1 MLLQSASGLRDSD
14 AVGLS
19 DPYAVIRL
27 GPASSAWA
35 DKTNTPFGERR
46 STVEANTLDP
56 AWQCAFSLG
65 SPPSDGGWAASG
77 WELHVRVYDHD
88 YASFD
93 DALGEVRIALP
104 TLLSHPDTL
113 RDYTLSQQ
121 GSIRLMAGD
130 RVATALEEAA
140 QAEVEHASGLSQI
153 LTAAGRL
160 GQYMESAFATYNA
173 TMLSFLFAIKTCFR
187 LVAGVDG
194 QPPAMVD
201 GLTAWLDR
209 RTEGS
214 GRWAGPLEPATST
227 TYTSHAEVSARLA
240 ALGQRLG
247 RSDGDGEVARGNWLG
262 FQRLNSRCWPEVPWR
277 GIGLGAPQE
286 AHAWIRPII
295 YSLCGAQGEWSSA
308 KVDEAA
314 AAFFALPGGAA
325 RTEFRAVRDLKLWVC
340 QVLHEVLD
348 PHALF
353 RTPCPTSPHTPHH
366 TPLTTRP
373 SPHTAQI
380 LHEVLFGE
388 PISEARA
395 IELVALQWT
404 WMKCMAAPDGA
415 LDVPGLRQMLGLD
428 AFLPAKVTLTPT
440 PTLTATRI
448 PTRNPSPIPCSP
460 PRPSCSRSS
469 SRSCAA
475 ACPPRRSAPTPT
487 SPRSPRASSTRSC
500 SPAASRSP
508 RSSPTRS
515 RCPTRRRAQPVHTV
529 ACTRPA
535 HGLHTAC
542 TRPAHGLH
550 TACTRPAHG
559 LHTACTQ
566 PAHGLHTA
574 CTRPAHG
581 LHTACTRPVGGG
593 RLHTRCTRAA
603 WAVHGR
609 CMGAAWAVHG
619 RCTRAAWALH
629 GRCMGAA
636 WAVHGRCM
644 GGAWALHGR
653 CMGAAWALHTR
664 CMGAA
669 WALHGRCMGAAWALH
684 GRCMGAAWALHGRC
698 MGAAWAVHGRCE
710 RQVGG
715 RRPPL
720 RGRGSLVASC

>member
-559 LHTACTQ
+559 LHTAAHSLHTACTR
-566 PAHGLHTA
+566 LHTA

-581 LHTACTRPVGGG
+581 LHTASWRRPPAHA
-593 RLHTRCTRAA
+593 LHT
-603 WAVHGR
+603 
-609 CMGAAWAVHG
+609 
-619 RCTRAAWALH
+619 
-629 GRCMGAA
+629 
-636 WAVHGRCM
+636 RCM

-653 CMGAAWALHTR
+653 CMGGAWALHTRCMAALHGALLHGRCMAALHRRAAWPRLHGRCMAARAWALHGRCMAAAWPLHAR

-684 GRCMGAAWALHGRC
+684 GRCMGGASGRSE
-698 MGAAWAVHGRCE
+698 A
-710 RQVGG
+710 GG
-715 RRPPL
+715 RL
-720 RGRGSLVASC
+720 CAAVAPS